1 MPARLSSMEL
11 SDPLTPDPSGATN
24 RRKSTRTR
32 QKPVLLQE
40 DFSTTRSNSGSN
52 KRKRTEPR
60 SEESADNEEDNISD
74 DESSPEESDGDP
86 DQEELKE
93 RKRRAPKPKKTQI
106 KPSAKKPKVDNTTTT
121 TKLAVRPAMNGTK
134 KASKPKKPPARSI
147 ADASEDVT
155 GLYGIIVRYGVHRSR
170 LILSLAE
177 VFSQG
182 HTLDAV
188 AADWMTRYEQHQAN
202 AVCDLINFV
211 LKCTGCDLQVD
222 LHDIEDP
229 DNASS
234 KLTDLQDEYNRL
246 KITDYPLISKT
257 KGNASFRSTMTG
269 FLHALIS
276 TAHAAGV
283 LYSDEALIENIQVW
297 VTSMSSSIIRPF
309 RHTATVIAL
318 SICSTMC
325 TLAAEI
331 ADNIAKTMRQK
342 DSEQKR
348 KNINK
353 ARVADLQAKVV
364 EEERKRAAAERIVSD
379 IYDTVYVNRYR
390 DVDPKIRV
398 ECVTALGTWIT
409 TLPDIF
415 FAGQYL
421 RYLGW
426 VLSDTSAPTRAEV
439 IKQLSRFF
447 KNKENIGRL
456 RAFTERF
463 RPRLVEMAT
472 RDTDPGIRAATVDL
486 LDMVR
491 ETGLLEPDDID
502 VIGRL
507 IFDAEPRVRKAV
519 AGFFAENINDLFES
533 TVEDLGGEESI
544 DEFLAKDVE
553 DDYDAPRIAWLKF
566 KCLAEV
572 LQSYN
577 DGDGDE
583 SPLPEFTESLSLGA
597 TDSRFSL
604 AAKAIYEGVTEV
616 RDWEVLAGYLLF
628 DHSSPAADRSDQER
642 AFYEQCMPKEKQ
654 ELLLL
659 QVLSVAVKSRLV
671 QAIESETDKKG
682 KRTKA
687 RTEESRGI
695 QEATAIH
702 LAQVIPQ
709 LLKKFGSSPAP
720 AAAVL
725 RLEHILNLEIFQ
737 ELRQD
742 STAYSSLL
750 DDINKQFLTHAD
762 QIVLQEASAAL
773 LHARSFEDLEETTES
788 KMQDLW
794 EDTINSLR
802 SLTSHAHEDG
812 YLLNICNT
820 VRRVSNL
827 ASISDCVVPFSSDS
841 RSAGTE
847 ADSSLILNPYDI
859 LLDVIREHKGPSNSD
874 DNEAEETNELVI
886 NAMKAL
892 LFYHMWH
899 ARSIRATINNSE
911 PLPVIIEYDEFAQV
925 LLAVTETRS
934 GTDPV
939 RLAAAGIYLDLY
951 TLFATFR
958 HSNPNEIPAS
968 IQALIQHIPSKAH
981 PIITS
986 IYGSV
991 EKQHAKK
998 SHHKLESA
1006 PDDRPDVD
1014 TDPEDSD
1021 DSDEED
1027 PSNEYAQASKLLA
1040 EKQLCEMTGKIVMA
1054 IIAQVLDC
1062 EGEIKD
1068 HIRRRLLIN
1077 RTKLGGNFRDVVAYL
1092 DEPKAKAKPRIRRP
1106 IGKKE
1111 KSDERVEEE
1120 EEEVEEEDVEREI
1133 EEGGEEDLRR
1143 RELDDVDDAASERR
1157 EAPDDEEVVE
1167 GREDD
1172 EIMGD

>member
-1 MPARLSSMEL
+1 M
-11 SDPLTPDPSGATN
+11 
-24 RRKSTRTR
+24 
-32 QKPVLLQE
+32 
-40 DFSTTRSNSGSN
+40 
-52 KRKRTEPR
+52 
-60 SEESADNEEDNISD
+60 
-74 DESSPEESDGDP
+74 
-86 DQEELKE
+86 
-93 RKRRAPKPKKTQI
+93 
-106 KPSAKKPKVDNTTTT
+106 
-121 TKLAVRPAMNGTK
+121 
-134 KASKPKKPPARSI
+134 
-147 ADASEDVT
+147 
-155 GLYGIIVRYGVHRSR
+155 
-170 LILSLAE
+170 LSLAE

-182 HTLDAV
+182 HTPDAV

-211 LKCTGCDLQVD
+211 LKCTGCNLQVD

-234 KLTDLQDEYNRL
+234 KLTDIQDEYHRL
-246 KITDYPLISKT
+246 KITDYPLISKSR
-257 KGNASFRSTMTG
+257 GNASFRSTMTG

-297 VTSMSSSIIRPF
+297 VTSMSSSNIRPF

-398 ECVTALGTWIT
+398 ECVTALGTWVT
-409 TLPDIF
+409 TLPDVF
-415 FAGQYL
+415 FDGQYL

-439 IKQLSRFF
+439 IKQVSRFF
-447 KNKENIGRL
+447 KNKENVGRL
-456 RAFTERF
+456 RDFTERF

-472 RDTDPGIRAATVDL
+472 RDTDPGIRAATVEL

-507 IFDAEPRVRKAV
+507 IFDTEPRVRKAV
-519 AGFFAENINDLFES
+519 AGFFAENINDLFEFAI
-533 TVEDLGGEESI
+533 EDLGGEENL
-544 DEFLAKDVE
+544 DEFLGKEIEEDHDV
-553 DDYDAPRIAWLKF
+553 PRIAWLKF

-577 DGDGDE
+577 DDDGDE
-583 SPLPEFTESLSLGA
+583 TPQARGADSLSLGA
-597 TDSRFSL
+597 TDSRFSM
-604 AAKAIYEGVTEV
+604 AAQAIYEGVPEV
-616 RDWEVLAGYLLF
+616 KDWEVLAGYLLF
-628 DHSSPAADRSDQER
+628 DHSSPAADRSEQER
-642 AFYEQCMPKEKQ
+642 AFYERCMPKEKQ

-659 QVLSVAVKSRLV
+659 QVLSVAIKSRLV
-671 QAIESETDKKG
+671 QAVESETDKKG

-709 LLKKFGSSPAP
+709 LLKKFGSSPAL

-762 QIVLQEASAAL
+762 QVVLQEASAAL
-773 LHARSFEDLEETTES
+773 LHAKSFEDLEETTES

-802 SLTSHAHEDG
+802 SLTIHAHEDG

-820 VRRVSNL
+820 VRRVANL
-827 ASISDCVVPFSSDS
+827 ASISDCVVPFNSESQ
-841 RSAGTE
+841 SAGSK
-847 ADSSLILNPYDI
+847 ADSYYNSRPYDI
-859 LLDVIREHKGPSNSD
+859 LLNLIREHKEISKVD
-874 DNEAEETNELVI
+874 DDEVQETDELSI

-899 ARSIRATINNSE
+899 ARRIKATIDNRE
-911 PLPVIIEYDEFAQV
+911 PLPVIIDYDEFAQV
-925 LLAVTETRS
+925 LLATMETRP
-934 GTDPV
+934 GTDPA
-939 RLAAAGIYLDLY
+939 RLAAAGMYLDLH

-958 HSNPNEIPAS
+958 HSNLSDNPAS
-968 IQALIQHIPSKAH
+968 VQALIQHIPFNAH
-981 PIITS
+981 QIITS
-986 IYGSV
+986 IFTSV

-998 SHHKLESA
+998 SHYKIEPA
-1006 PDDRPDVD
+1006 PDDGVD
-1014 TDPEDSD
+1014 LDSDPEDSD
-1021 DSDEED
+1021 DEDED
-1027 PSNEYAQASKLLA
+1027 PPNEFAQASKLLA
-1040 EKQLCEMTGKIVMA
+1040 EKQLCEITGKIVMA
-1054 IIAQVLDC
+1054 IVAQVLDR
-1062 EGEIKD
+1062 EGETKG
-1068 HIRRRLLIN
+1068 HISQRLLRN
-1077 RTKLGGNFRDVVAYL
+1077 RTILGTNFRDVVAYL
-1092 DEPKAKAKPRIRRP
+1092 NEPTAKAKPRSRKP
-1106 IGKKE
+1106 AEKKE
-1111 KSDERVEEE
+1111 KSDERVEED
-1120 EEEVEEEDVEREI
+1120 EEEDEEREI

-1143 RELDDVDDAASERR
+1143 RELDDVDDAVSERR
-1157 EAPDDEEVVE
+1157 ETPDDEP
-1167 GREDD
+1167 RADD